1 MHALYFTL
9 SYSCWKIPFLP
20 KNKTFCAHWT
30 FSLSLF
36 CLANGSGLRRVFVH
50 DSFWACCCH
59 SLDPGCLVVT
69 KRFPEETPVSQC
81 NSTRILKPTVRTK
94 FAYTCLDWEIWFQC
108 VLWARVKLFSRY
120 SLCRLICY
128 WLPLKW
134 GNYSQECQSF
144 SKLNLLFRWVNYTIM
159 LCIAWV
165 IMSAHSH
172 S

>member
-1 MHALYFTL
+1 MCEEFY
-9 SYSCWKIPFLP
+9 
-20 KNKTFCAHWT
+20 WT
-30 FSLSLF
+30 FSLSQF
-36 CLANGSGLRRVFVH
+36 CLAIGSSLQRVFVH
-50 DSFWACCCH
+50 DSFLACCCRY
-59 SLDPGCLVVT
+59 LDPGCLVVT

-94 FAYTCLDWEIWFQC
+94 FAFTRLDWEIWCIFE
-108 VLWARVKLFSRY
+108 VSVRVVSFRVKLFSRY
-120 SLCRLICY
+120 SLCTLICY

-159 LCIAWV
+159 LCIAQV
-165 IMSAHSH
+165 ILSAHSH